1 MQRNP
6 NLYKLVLGTAF
17 FLNMFAVTVSFPPL
31 IEDLMSAGWILFGIG
46 ALLYILSVITLRRR
60 DESHIVE
67 SGVYGLVRHPL
78 YLGAMI
84 MFCSHIFLGQ
94 NWLVVVGTIVAVVC
108 CYLLMLADE
117 QQNVEAFGDDYK
129 RYMQTVPRM
138 NVFLGILR
146 LLQRRRSKSQEV
158 HSNLMRD

>member
-6 NLYKLVLGTAF
+6 TLYKLVLGTAF
-17 FLNMFAVTVSFPPL
+17 FLNMFAVTVSFPPM

-46 ALLYILSVITLRRR
+46 ALLYILSVIILRRR
-60 DESHIVE
+60 DEGHVVE

-78 YLGAMI
+78 YLGAMM

-94 NWLVVVGTIVAVVC
+94 NWLVVVGTIVVVVC

-117 QQNVEAFGDDYK
+117 QQNVEAFGDDYN
-129 RYMQTVPRM
+129 RYMQRVPRM
-138 NVFLGILR
+138 NLLSGILR
-146 LLQRRRSKSQEV
+146 LRQRAKQR
-158 HSNLMRD
+158 

>member
-67 SGVYGLVRHPL
+67 GGVYGLVRHPL
-78 YLGAMI
+78 YLGAMM

-129 RYMQTVPRM
+129 RYMQSVPRM
-138 NVFLGILR
+138 NLLSGILR
-146 LLQRRRSKSQEV
+146 LRQRAKQG
-158 HSNLMRD
+158 